1 MMDSGYYHFCNQIS
15 LHLVSKPTIMKQGK
29 SLFVCCLF
37 LIFSSTINHAQYN
50 FGKYINR
57 STVLRSDIP
66 PKSVLVSNLLEDSVG
81 DMSPVICSA
90 NWKENGK
97 QNECRSLLKFNYDNL
112 PEFIINDPS
121 LIISAELILFPL
133 QMSLSESDLDKPA
146 KVVVRRVAEDWV
158 DTATSWLHQPII
170 DSTLQAKKLIKAKN
184 RNDIVRVDVTK
195 LVTKM
200 LQKGNNGFLIT
211 QDDTETGS
219 IASGQ
224 FFASPKFGFEE
235 LRPLL
240 VIDYRRMVDPSVSF
254 RYWDN
259 MSMPKDYYY
268 RGMAQ
273 PNQSYPVPEPVK
285 EPVPSPTPQPVNTN
299 PGPVK
304 D

>member
-1 MMDSGYYHFCNQIS
+1 
-15 LHLVSKPTIMKQGK
+15 MKKGK

-37 LIFSSTINHAQYN
+37 LIFSTTANHAQYQ
-50 FGKYINR
+50 FINN
-57 STVLRSDIP
+57 SAVLRSDFP
-66 PKSVLVSNLLEDSVG
+66 PKSVLVSNLLADSVG

-97 QNECRSLLKFNYDNL
+97 QNECRSLLKFNYNYL

-121 LIISAELILFPL
+121 LIISAELILYPL
-133 QMSLSESDLDKPA
+133 QMSINESDPDKPA
-146 KVVVRRVAEDWV
+146 KFVVRRVAEDWV

-184 RNDIVRVDVTK
+184 KNDVVRVDVTK
-195 LVTKM
+195 LVKKM

-211 QDDTETGS
+211 QDDAEPES

-235 LRPLL
+235 LRPML

-254 RYWDN
+254 RYWEN
-259 MSMPKDYYY
+259 ISMPRDYYY
-268 RGMAQ
+268 RGMQ
-273 PNQSYPVPEPVK
+273 SSNQSYPVMEPVK
-285 EPVPSPTPQPVNTN
+285 EPVPAPTPQPVNTN